1 MAQAVVRVE
10 GLNRLRSTMR
20 KASLDMTQLRDL
32 NRGAASRVA
41 GVARGTA
48 PRRSG
53 RLAASVRASASQRAG
68 TVRAGRKS
76 IPYAGVIHWGWPKRN
91 IKAQPWLVDAAKASE
106 PAWIEDY
113 LRGVEKMLDQVEGK

>member
-1 MAQAVVRVE
+1 
-10 GLNRLRSTMR
+10 MR

-41 GVARGTA
+41 GVARGTT

-53 RLAASVRASASQRAG
+53 RLAASVRSAASQRAG

-76 IPYAGVIHWGWPKRN
+76 IPYAGVVHWGWPKRN
-91 IKAQPWLVDAAKASE
+91 IKAQTWLVDAAKASE
-106 PAWIEDY
+106 PAWIEEY

>member
-1 MAQAVVRVE
+1 MARAVVRVE
-10 GLNRLRSTMR
+10 GLNRLRTTMR

-41 GVARGTA
+41 GVARGTT

-53 RLAASVRASASQRAG
+53 RLAASVRSAASQRAG

-76 IPYAGVIHWGWPKRN
+76 IPYAGVVHWGWPKRN
-91 IKAQPWLVDAAKASE
+91 IKAQTWLVDAAKASE
-106 PAWIEDY
+106 PAWIEEY